1 MQLDSTGKTNG
12 HGLLH
17 GVESLLSSFFI
28 PSLRKQKAGWGKLDT
43 AEGHQ
48 AQQNFL
54 NTLDSFVS
62 MLIGNTCISTFS

>member
-1 MQLDSTGKTNG
+1 MQLDSTSKGNG

-28 PSLRKQKAGWGKLDT
+28 PSLKKQQKGWGKLDS
-43 AEGHQ
+43 AEG
-48 AQQNFL
+48 QQTQHNFL

-62 MLIGNTCISTFS
+62 MLVG